1 MQFIPLA
8 FGLILIAGP
17 VSAQPQQSPCG
28 PYEIIA
34 GSLNSEYHEA
44 PVARMLADQGFA
56 IEILAAAD
64 GSTFTVLAVQPNGT
78 ACLLSTGTAF
88 AFVNPTAT
96 SVPGSNS

>member
-1 MQFIPLA
+1 MQLTPLA
-8 FGLILIAGP
+8 LGLILITGAAA
-17 VSAQPQQSPCG
+17 AQSQQSPCG

-34 GSLNSEYHEA
+34 GSLNSEYHES

-56 IEILAAAD
+56 IEILAAVD

-88 AFVNPTAT
+88 ALVNPATAPA
-96 SVPGSNS
+96 PGSNS